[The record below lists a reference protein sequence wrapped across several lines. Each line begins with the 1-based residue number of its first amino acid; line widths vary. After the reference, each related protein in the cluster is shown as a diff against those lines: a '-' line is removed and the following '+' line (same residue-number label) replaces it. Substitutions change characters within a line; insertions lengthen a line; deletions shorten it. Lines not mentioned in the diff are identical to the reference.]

1 MQVILLLFILGP
13 VWGQD
18 FGQMFEMYQRHQRTN
33 ENNNNNIVDVV
44 VDNNNNNDDNNTLPD
59 AGQQLQA
66 DKNDIELGTWTS
78 NLSIYFSFF
87 FFLYLFVMLSLCI
100 NKFDRVIKDRGS

>member
-18 FGQMFEMYQRHQRTN
+18 FGQMFEMYQRHQRTD
-33 ENNNNNIVDVV
+33 ENNNIV
-44 VDNNNNNDDNNTLPD
+44 VDNNNNNNNNNDENNTTPD

-87 FFLYLFVMLSLCI
+87 FICLLCYLGVLTNLI
-100 NKFDRVIKDRGS
+100 EL

>member
-18 FGQMFEMYQRHQRTN
+18 FGQMFEMYQRHQRTD
-33 ENNNNNIVDVV
+33 ENNNIV
-44 VDNNNNNDDNNTLPD
+44 VDNNNNNNNNNDENNTTPD

-87 FFLYLFVMLSLCI
+87 FFLYLFVMLSWCT
-100 NKFDRVIKDRGS
+100 NKLNRVIKDRGS